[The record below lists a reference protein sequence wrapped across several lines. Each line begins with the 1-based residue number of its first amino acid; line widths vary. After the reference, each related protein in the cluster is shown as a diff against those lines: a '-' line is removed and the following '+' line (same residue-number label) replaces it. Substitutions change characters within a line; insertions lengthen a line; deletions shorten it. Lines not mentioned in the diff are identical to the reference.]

1 MNFPSENDMTLN
13 LNKFECLV
21 PSLAQC
27 SWKED
32 FWFFTIGF
40 LIIVN
45 ESSLFRY
52 YQLLGTGLVL
62 HLNILEVLSPLMS

>member
-1 MNFPSENDMTLN
+1 MTLN
-13 LNKFECLV
+13 LNKFECFV

-27 SWKED
+27 SWKEN
-32 FWFFTIGF
+32 FWFLRIGF

-52 YQLLGTGLVL
+52 YQPLGTGLVL